1 MIFTKT
7 DKQATQILFSLY
19 LRGYSFADVFDIFNG
34 DDLILVLARKI
45 QNNITT
51 SKKYVKN
58 NEINNRN
65 QYINILNEKTKIN
78 EIIEKLEHTIEH
90 LSNKK
95 NNTERC
101 KNLIIQLK
109 CDIREI
115 KYITAPCYE
124 KIIIPKKIKT
134 CTLYKSFENC
144 SRKKL
149 QNSKLDEKLL
159 IRQKDS

>member
-1 MIFTKT
+1 MSFTKT
-7 DKQATQILFSLY
+7 DKQAAQILFSLY

-34 DDLILVLARKI
+34 KDLTLVLASKI

-90 LSNKK
+90 LSDKK
-95 NNTERC
+95 T
-101 KNLIIQLK
+101 ILK
-109 CDIREI
+109 DV
-115 KYITAPCYE
+115 
-124 KIIIPKKIKT
+124 KI
-134 CTLYKSFENC
+134 
-144 SRKKL
+144 
-149 QNSKLDEKLL
+149 
-159 IRQKDS
+159 